1 MINVVFLGYGNLNY
15 HLCKAFLQ
23 TKLVAVKQI
32 YNRNPIDAR
41 FVAKN
46 IPFTDDLSK
55 LKEADVYI
63 IGIPD
68 DAISSFSESLPFQNK
83 LTVHTSGGVA
93 MGQLSTNNRRGVF
106 YPLQTFSKQR
116 DVDFKNIPI
125 CIEAENHADL
135 ELLMDLGRTISENV
149 VEISSEKRAR
159 LHLAAVFVN
168 NFTNYLYRIG
178 SDILKKDDLLF
189 ELLKPLI
196 METASKIE
204 NLSPTE
210 AQTGPAQRND
220 QKTIEKHLKLLEYS
234 PYSEF
239 YELFTK
245 ALNTKQH
252 LENER

>member
-15 HLCKAFLQ
+15 HLCRAFLQ
-23 TKLVAVKQI
+23 TKLVSVKQI

-46 IPFTDDLSK
+46 IPFTDDLSE
-55 LKEADVYI
+55 LKEAEIYI

-68 DAISSFSESLPFQNK
+68 DAISAFSERLPFQNK

-93 MGQLSTNNRRGVF
+93 MGQLSNKNKRGVL

-116 DVDFKNIPI
+116 NIDFKNIPI
-125 CIEAENHADL
+125 CIEAENPEDL
-135 ELLMDLGRTISENV
+135 ELLRGLGKTISENV
-149 VEISSEKRAR
+149 VGISSKKRAR

-178 SDILKKDDLLF
+178 SDILKEDDLPF
-189 ELLKPLI
+189 DLLKPLI

-204 NLSPTE
+204 KLSPEE
-210 AQTGPAQRND
+210 AQTGPARRND
-220 QKTIEKHLKLLEYS
+220 KKTIEKHLTLLGKSEYRA
-234 PYSEF
+234 F
-239 YELFTK
+239 YELFTN
-245 ALNTKQH
+245 ALNTKQQF
-252 LENER
+252 